1 MFLLPGEQHESTFES
16 CVKICQTK
24 KEAVCLEGFKL
35 RLDWDKWRCN
45 CKCTLG
51 CCDFIYKTNF
61 IYFILF
67 QSFEEQCLSLC
78 CKYTQSVSLSCWV
91 AEQKNHQEK
100 KSASFLRTV
109 LDKIHFAQ
117 QHVCPH
123 RFDDRI
129 LITDKQA
136 RSVQLW
142 HCVAWAA
149 GKLHTHREQPCLL
162 LMFYAAD
169 FKYNQESSRILQN
182 ASYESAAVPR
192 FNIRLDTQPCW
203 TADVM

>member
-16 CVKICQTK
+16 CVKICRTK
-24 KEAVCLEGFKL
+24 KKEVVCLEGFKL

-51 CCDFIYKTNF
+51 CCDLFTKL
-61 IYFILF
+61 ILF
-67 QSFEEQCLSLC
+67 QSFEEQFLSLGY
-78 CKYTQSVSLSCWV
+78 KYTQSASLSCWV
-91 AEQKNHQEK
+91 AEK
-100 KSASFLRTV
+100 KSAGKRSASLLLTV

-129 LITDKQA
+129 LITDKRA

-149 GKLHTHREQPCLL
+149 GKLHPHREQPCLL

-182 ASYESAAVPR
+182 ASDESAAVPR
-192 FNIRLDTQPCW
+192 LNIRLDTQPWW

>member
-16 CVKICQTK
+16 CVKICRTNK
-24 KEAVCLEGFKL
+24 KRGSVSRGVQAQIS
-35 RLDWDKWRCN
+35 WDKWQCN

-51 CCDFIYKTNF
+51 CDDLFANF
-61 IYFILF
+61 
-67 QSFEEQCLSLC
+67 SFLKNSFSLC
-78 CKYTQSVSLSCWV
+78 SKYTHSASLSCWV
-91 AEQKNHQEK
+91 AEKKNHQEK
-100 KSASFLRTV
+100 KSASLLRTV

-129 LITDKQA
+129 LITDKRA

-149 GKLHTHREQPCLL
+149 GKLHPRREQPRLL

-169 FKYNQESSRILQN
+169 FKYNQEPSHILQN
-182 ASYESAAVPR
+182 ASGDSAVVPR
-192 FNIRLDTQPCW
+192 LNIHLDTRPWW
-203 TADVM
+203 TADVI